1 MLLLPYGFAPVRR
14 LGSVLLRSVNAL
26 AVCVSFSDD
35 LVPVELPFCCQ
46 VVWCA
51 SQWTRMILYAVTS
64 TRVKFWGGYV
74 GGKEAVR

>member
-46 VVWCA
+46 VV
-51 SQWTRMILYAVTS
+51 
-64 TRVKFWGGYV
+64 
-74 GGKEAVR
+74 